1 MLNED
6 PKIQQLYSS
15 LQFCIKSLD
24 QILSTKQMPPLQ
36 ISTAEKI
43 IIKQESVEI
52 SEDIQKLTKEL
63 ETIKVQHESMMFKI
77 MKLRKKLA
85 SLQIKYSELDEEFQ
99 AQTELLRQYKITKIN
114 PKYIELPREEIN
126 LYKSVKTYIN
136 LNQSKFSLYLKSL
149 LHENKDQKFINLDQ
163 LLNSIQDYYKNQ
175 QMYLK
180 PKFSLNSVE
189 RVRLPSL
196 EIRYL
201 TNRKIKD
208 YTQNNSVNFDQDSK
222 SLSFAI

>member
-24 QILSTKQMPPLQ
+24 QILQAKKKPPKQ
-36 ISTAEKI
+36 SNTAERI

-52 SEDIQKLTKEL
+52 SEDFQNLTKEL
-63 ETIKVQHESMMFKI
+63 ETIKFQHESMMVKI

-99 AQTELLRQYKITKIN
+99 AQTELLKQYKITKIN

-126 LYKSVKTYIN
+126 LYKSLKTYIN
-136 LNQSKFSLYLKSL
+136 LNQSKFSLFLKSL
-149 LHENKDQKFINLDQ
+149 LHENKDEKFLNLDQ

-196 EIRYL
+196 EIRYF
-201 TNRKIKD
+201 TNRRSKD
-208 YTQNNSVNFDQDSK
+208 YNQNSISIDQESK

>member
-1 MLNED
+1 MINED

-15 LQFCIKSLD
+15 LSYCIKQLD
-24 QILSTKQMPPLQ
+24 QILQTKKQPPQ
-36 ISTAEKI
+36 QKNTAAEKI

-52 SEDIQKLTKEL
+52 SEDYKNLTKEL
-63 ETIKVQHESMMFKI
+63 ETLKAQHESLLMEIKKIKENLVNFK
-77 MKLRKKLA
+77 K
-85 SLQIKYSELDEEFQ
+85 KYSKLDEEFQ
-99 AQTELLRQYKITKIN
+99 AQIELIKEYKITQIN

-136 LNQSKFSLYLKSL
+136 LNQSRFTLFLKSL
-149 LHENKDQKFINLDQ
+149 LHECKEEKFLNLDQ

-175 QMYLK
+175 QFYLK

-196 EIRYL
+196 EIRYF
-201 TNRKIKD
+201 TNRKSKD
-208 YTQNNSVNFDQDSK
+208 YNQYINYHQDRK

>member
-24 QILSTKQMPPLQ
+24 QILQAKMKPPQKQ
-36 ISTAEKI
+36 STAERI
-43 IIKQESVEI
+43 IIKQEGVEI
-52 SEDIQKLTKEL
+52 SEDFQNLTKEL
-63 ETIKVQHESMMFKI
+63 ENIKLQHESMLLKL

-99 AQTELLRQYKITKIN
+99 AQTELLKQYKITKIN
-114 PKYIELPREEIN
+114 PRYIELPREEIN
-126 LYKSVKTYIN
+126 LYKSLKTYIN
-136 LNQSKFSLYLKSL
+136 LNQSKFSLFLKSL
-149 LHENKDQKFINLDQ
+149 LHENKDEKFLNLDQ
-163 LLNSIQDYYKNQ
+163 LLNSIQDYYRNQ

-196 EIRYL
+196 EIRYF
-201 TNRKIKD
+201 TNRRSKD
-208 YTQNNSVNFDQDSK
+208 YNYNNSSIDQESK